1 MVLPL
6 VPLLIG
12 AGTAVAGAYGVKKGL
27 GAKSDFD
34 RAKRIFREAENK
46 LEEADDTLEEMRLK
60 SNERLTV
67 LGATRVAV
75 VEQCYVPFKQVLQG
89 IKNIEFSQMPELS
102 GMDIEERLLSLDKM
116 SVALHE
122 IVSGIGAA
130 GASGA
135 LTALAAY
142 GGTQM
147 LAVAS
152 TGTAI
157 STLSGAA
164 ATNATL
170 AWLGGGSLATGGLG
184 MTGGMVVLGGV
195 VAGPILAV
203 GGAVLAASAETA
215 VNDAKRNLAKAHAIY
230 NEKMIAAKTTRAIG
244 NAAHAIAGLIEQ
256 LSTIAD
262 ELIARI
268 QKIREQKDDYQTFTQ
283 KEKADLANAFL
294 CMGGISALV
303 KAPLIKENGALDV
316 AIRDVRDQAKD
327 LVDRLNSI

>member
-6 VPLLIG
+6 VPLILG
-12 AGTAVAGAYGVKKGL
+12 AGAVAAGAYGAKKGAQ
-27 GAKSDFD
+27 AKTDFD

-46 LEEADDTLEEMRLK
+46 LEEADETLEEMRLK
-60 SNERLTV
+60 TNERLTI
-67 LGATRVAV
+67 LGATRIAV
-75 VEQCYVPFKQVLQG
+75 VEQCYLPFKKALEG
-89 IKNIEFSQMPELS
+89 IKNIEFSQIPELS
-102 GMDIEERLLSLDKM
+102 GIDIENRLLELDKL
-116 SVALHE
+116 SVSLHE

-130 GASGA
+130 GTSGA

-147 LAVAS
+147 LAAAS

-184 MTGGMVVLGGV
+184 MAGGMVVLGGV

-203 GGAVLAASAETA
+203 GGAMLAASAETA
-215 VNDAKRNLAKAHAIY
+215 VDDAKRNLSKAHAIY

-244 NAAHAIAGLIEQ
+244 NAAHAIAGLIKQ
-256 LSTIAD
+256 LSGIAD
-262 ELIARI
+262 ELILGI
-268 QKIREQKDDYQTFTQ
+268 QKIRQSKDDYQTFTQ
-283 KEKADLANAFL
+283 VEKATLANAFL

-327 LVDRLNSI
+327 LVDRLNNI

>member
-6 VPLLIG
+6 VPLLISAG
-12 AGTAVAGAYGVKKGL
+12 AAAAGAYGVKKGL

-46 LEEADDTLEEMRLK
+46 LEEADDTLEEMRFK
-60 SNERLTV
+60 TNERLTI

-75 VEQCYVPFKQVLQG
+75 VEQSYIPFKKSLQG
-89 IKNIEFSQMPELS
+89 IKNIEISQMPELF
-102 GMDIEERLLSLDKM
+102 GIDIEERLLSLDKM
-116 SVALHE
+116 SVSLHE

-147 LAVAS
+147 LAAAS

-170 AWLGGGSLATGGLG
+170 AWLGGGSLATGGFG
-184 MTGGMVVLGGV
+184 MAGGMVVLGGV

-203 GGAVLAASAETA
+203 GGVVLAANAETA
-215 VNDAKRNLAKAHAIY
+215 VEDAKRNLAKAHAVY

-244 NAAHAIAGLIEQ
+244 NAAYAIAGLIEQ
-256 LSTIAD
+256 LSDIAD
-262 ELIARI
+262 KLIAKI
-268 QKIREQKDDYQTFTQ
+268 LKIREQKDDYQKFTQ
-283 KEKADLANAFL
+283 QEKADLANAFL

-327 LVDRLNSI
+327 LVDRLNNI

>member
-6 VPLLIG
+6 IPLLIG
-12 AGTAVAGAYGVKKGL
+12 GAAAAAGAYGVKKGI
-27 GAKSDFD
+27 GARSDFD
-34 RAKRIFREAENK
+34 RARGIFNQAEAK
-46 LEEADDTLEEMRLK
+46 LEEADATLEEMRAK
-60 SNERLTV
+60 TDERLKV
-67 LGATRVAV
+67 LGATRIAV
-75 VEQCYVPFKQVLQG
+75 IDQCYVPFKKALQG
-89 IKNIEFSQMPELS
+89 IKNIDVRQLPELAEY
-102 GMDIEERLLSLDKM
+102 DIEVRMLELDKM
-116 SVALHE
+116 SESLPE
-122 IVSGIGAA
+122 IVAGIGAA

-142 GGTQM
+142 GGVQM
-147 LAVAS
+147 LAAAS

-170 AWLGGGSLATGGLG
+170 AWLGGGSLAAGGFG
-184 MTGGMVVLGGV
+184 MAGGTIVLGGV

-203 GGAVLAASAETA
+203 GGAMLAASAEAA
-215 VNDAKRNLAKAHAIY
+215 VDDAKRNLAKAHAIF

-256 LSTIAD
+256 LSEVAD
-262 ELIARI
+262 GLIAQI
-268 QKIREQKDDYQTFTQ
+268 QKIREQKDDFQTFTQ
-283 KEKADLANAFL
+283 AEKAILANAFL

-303 KAPLIKENGALDV
+303 RAPLIKENGALDV

>member
-12 AGTAVAGAYGVKKGL
+12 VGAAAAGAYGVKKGSD
-27 GAKSDFD
+27 AKARFD
-34 RAKRIFREAENK
+34 TAKRIFRQAENK
-46 LEEADDTLEEMRLK
+46 LDEADETLEEMRVK
-60 SNERLTV
+60 TNERLTI
-67 LGATRVAV
+67 LGATRIAV
-75 VEQCYVPFKQVLQG
+75 VEQCYIPFKKALEG
-89 IKNIEFSQMPELS
+89 IKNIEISQMPKLKDIDLENRLLELDRLS
-102 GMDIEERLLSLDKM
+102 GSLP
-116 SVALHE
+116 E
-122 IVSGIGAA
+122 IVSGVGAA

-147 LAVAS
+147 LAAAS

-170 AWLGGGSLATGGLG
+170 AWLGGGSLAAGGL
-184 MTGGMVVLGGV
+184 GMVVLGGV
-195 VAGPILAV
+195 VAGPILVV
-203 GGAVLAASAETA
+203 GGAMLAASAETA
-215 VNDAKRNLAKAHAIY
+215 VDDAKRNLAKAHAIY

-244 NAAHAIAGLIEQ
+244 NAAHAIVGLIEQ
-256 LSTIAD
+256 LSEVAD
-262 ELIARI
+262 ELIAHL
-268 QKIREQKDDYQTFTQ
+268 QEIRKQKDDYQTFTQ
-283 KEKADLANAFL
+283 AEKAILANAFL

-303 KAPLIKENGALDV
+303 KSPLIKENGALDV

-327 LVDRLNSI
+327 LVDHLNSI

>member
-12 AGTAVAGAYGVKKGL
+12 VGAAAAGAYGVKKGSD
-27 GAKSDFD
+27 AKAGFD
-34 RAKRIFREAENK
+34 TAKRIFRQAENK
-46 LEEADDTLEEMRLK
+46 LDEADETLEEMRVK
-60 SNERLTV
+60 TNERLTI
-67 LGATRVAV
+67 LGATRIAV
-75 VEQCYVPFKQVLQG
+75 VEQCYIPFKKALDG
-89 IKNIEFSQMPELS
+89 IKNIEISQMTELK
-102 GMDIEERLLSLDKM
+102 GIDVENRLLELDRLSVSLP
-116 SVALHE
+116 E
-122 IVSGIGAA
+122 IVSGVGVA

-147 LAVAS
+147 LAAAS

-170 AWLGGGSLATGGLG
+170 AWLGGGSLAAGGFG
-184 MTGGMVVLGGV
+184 MAGGMVVLGGV

-203 GGAVLAASAETA
+203 GGAMLAASAETA
-215 VNDAKRNLAKAHAIY
+215 VDDAKRNLAKAHAIY

-256 LSTIAD
+256 LSEVAD
-262 ELIARI
+262 KLIVEI
-268 QKIREQKDDYQTFTQ
+268 EKIRKHKDDYQTFTQ
-283 KEKADLANAFL
+283 AEKAILANAFL

-327 LVDRLNSI
+327 LVNRLNSI

>member
-1 MVLPL
+1 
-6 VPLLIG
+6 
-12 AGTAVAGAYGVKKGL
+12 
-27 GAKSDFD
+27 
-34 RAKRIFREAENK
+34 
-46 LEEADDTLEEMRLK
+46 MR
-60 SNERLTV
+60 S
-67 LGATRVAV
+67 
-75 VEQCYVPFKQVLQG
+75 
-89 IKNIEFSQMPELS
+89 S
-102 GMDIEERLLSLDKM
+102 
-116 SVALHE
+116 
-122 IVSGIGAA
+122 
-130 GASGA
+130 
-135 LTALAAY
+135 
-142 GGTQM
+142 
-147 LAVAS
+147 
-152 TGTAI
+152 
-157 STLSGAA
+157 A

-170 AWLGGGSLATGGLG
+170 AWLGGGSLAAGGFG

-256 LSTIAD
+256 LSEIAD
-262 ELIARI
+262 ELIKRI
-268 QKIREQKDDYQTFTQ
+268 EKIREQKDDYQTFTQ